1 MTNGLSNGIF
11 KLMEKTEKEIKEND
25 ELVKKLRAY
34 MEKHGLKAYEL
45 AQHLET
51 TEGNVSRWLRKKHII
66 GSAWQ
71 KLMKIKLNLKD

>member
-1 MTNGLSNGIF
+1 
-11 KLMEKTEKEIKEND
+11 MEKNEREIQENN
-25 ELVKKLRAY
+25 ELVKKLEAY
-34 MEKHGLKAYEL
+34 MEKHNLKRYEL
-45 AQHLET
+45 AQRLET